1 MKRVYSK
8 PMLFAESYELAEHI
22 AGTCGVDAMSQA
34 NLRDLVSCGLKI
46 NGQDAVAF
54 QTEGI
59 CHDWYNEDLEEWVDI
74 YCYNTFTDINQMFV
88 S

>member
-1 MKRVYSK
+1 MKKAYHK
-8 PMLFAESYELAEHI
+8 PVLYAEAFRLSEHV
-22 AGTCGVDAMSQA
+22 AGSCGEESLSQA
-34 NLRDLVSCGLKI
+34 NYADLVSCGLKI

-54 QTEGI
+54 QTRAN

-74 YCYNTFTDINQMFV
+74 YCYNSFTDISAMFV

>member
-1 MKRVYSK
+1 MKRVYTK
-8 PMLFAESYELAEHI
+8 PMLFAESFELTEHI
-22 AGTCGVDAMSQA
+22 AGGCATDELGIP
-34 NLRDLVSCGLKI
+34 NLRDLTTCGLKI

-59 CHDWYNEDLEEWVDI
+59 CHDWYNEDLGEWVGL
-74 YCYNTFTDINQMFV
+74 YCYNTFNDEYAMFA